1 MKSNEA
7 NVIPPSKAKLNKRR
21 LILPLAGALALLAIG
36 LLCTLAQ
43 NLDPASTVPRDP
55 QLNEPSSRL
64 YVNPQPTVIDGY
76 DDHCME
82 PQVTGDGKYLL
93 FNNSNGSFVDT
104 HIHICKR
111 TGDNHF
117 QHLGLLP
124 GSVSKSKDMAPT
136 LDGAGNMYFTC
147 LKTFEKDGHS
157 IYVAK
162 FADEKLSN
170 FDLPQGDISPHKPA
184 EINMDCGVSKDG
196 NTLILSRAHFA
207 NYFLPPDRCDLVIA
221 ARRSGTFAVRP
232 EQQKFLAEQNTSAL
246 EYAPCLS
253 SDELELF
260 YTRCGKVSKDD
271 KRADNGVYFRNMY
284 ARRASKFEPFGKPH
298 VLSELAGFVEAPTV
312 TDDGKEMFY
321 HKKMGDKFRIFR
333 ALRSPAQAD

>member
-1 MKSNEA
+1 MRIDKPSE
-7 NVIPPSKAKLNKRR
+7 IRPSKAR
-21 LILPLAGALALLAIG
+21 LKWLPIVLSASGALAVISVCA
-36 LLCTLAQ
+36 LAQ
-43 NLDPASTVPRDP
+43 ILDPTGTVPQDP
-55 QLNEPSSRL
+55 GLAEPSSRL
-64 YVNPQPTVIDGY
+64 YQNPEQTTIDGY
-76 DDHCME
+76 DDDCME
-82 PQVTGDGKYLL
+82 AQVTGDGKYLL

-111 TGDNHF
+111 TGDNRF

-136 LDGAGNMYFTC
+136 MDGAGNLYFTC

-157 IYVAK
+157 IYVGK
-162 FADEKLSN
+162 FGEEKLLN
-170 FDLPQGDISPHKPA
+170 FDLLQGDISPHKPA

-207 NYFLPPDRCDLVIA
+207 NYFLPPDRSDLVFA
-221 ARRSGTFAVRP
+221 ARIGGSFTVRP
-232 EQQKFLAEQNTSAL
+232 EHQKFLAEQNTSAL

-284 ARRASKFEPFGKPH
+284 ARRASQSEPFGKPH
-298 VLSELAGFVEAPTV
+298 VLSDLSGFVEAPTI
-312 TDDGKEMFY
+312 TDDGREMFY
-321 HKKMGDKFRIFR
+321 HKKVGAKFRIFR
-333 ALRSPAQAD
+333 ALRNSAQAD